1 MQIGQ
6 YSNIQNSSSFSEKV
20 DNQTRKTPA
29 SVHNKSDQIT
39 ITPASAEFT
48 RAVDTVRREMH
59 AVKQTGYFDPPPE
72 LSNGKQREIIGDR
85 IAGLLSSPSDKEQ
98 LETAAESLW
107 KEIGYR
113 DENKPSPDPFRGS
126 GFTHDFLTKEDR
138 KNMDLAYDEIIAQ
151 GNGNT
156 KENNKALSDISFPLA
171 FQRSQEASARAGVI
185 QYSSDYIS
193 ESSTYGPN
201 ATGVRAPEY
210 SRDIDPRFNRSIEPE
225 LQDTDLKQAQELLQ
239 NMIDNITGT
248 AREKREKISIFQ
260 NISDVLAKRI
270 SDMADTATEE

>member
-1 MQIGQ
+1 MQIEQ
-6 YSNIQNSSSFSEKV
+6 YNTQKLSLNSENIETKARETAPNIVSKKEDLISISPE
-20 DNQTRKTPA
+20 
-29 SVHNKSDQIT
+29 
-39 ITPASAEFT
+39 SAEFT

-59 AVKQTGYFDPPPE
+59 YSRQTGYFDPPPY
-72 LSNGKQREIIGDR
+72 LSNGKQREIIGNR
-85 IAGLLSSPSDKEQ
+85 IAGLLSSPSDNEQ

-126 GFTHDFLTKEDR
+126 GLVYDYLTKQDR
-138 KNMDLAYDEIIAQ
+138 KDMDLVYDEYITQGKNEYEKLEEVAVNIAM
-151 GNGNT
+151 
-156 KENNKALSDISFPLA
+156 ERNKQSKIA
-171 FQRSQEASARAGVI
+171 AGAI
-185 QYSSDYIS
+185 FYSSDHIS
-193 ESSTYGPN
+193 SSTTFGPN
-201 ATGVRAPEY
+201 ATGVVPPEY

-270 SDMADTATEE
+270 SDMADTATE